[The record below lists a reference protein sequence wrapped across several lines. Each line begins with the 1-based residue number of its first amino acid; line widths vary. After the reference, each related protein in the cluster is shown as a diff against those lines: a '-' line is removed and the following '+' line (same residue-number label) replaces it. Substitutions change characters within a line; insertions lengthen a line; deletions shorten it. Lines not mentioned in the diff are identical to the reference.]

1 IRSKIVPPTRDLLRC
16 PVLPWQFFDSRG
28 NRPFKHIDL
37 PACHQTRT
45 HKALPHF
52 SRWPV
57 IEPELDGSGD
67 VAGVRGLEIAPD
79 MTREPLNA
87 TKERANLGPHTLTV
101 GDDLIGQ
108 VPLQVGVDQLVRV

>member
-1 IRSKIVPPTRDLLRC
+1 MPAMKSSWGRWRSSTFPSCCTTAPTTYC
-16 PVLPWQFFDSRG
+16 WTPSRSASAA
-28 NRPFKHIDL
+28 RSSRRETCAMI
-37 PACHQTRT
+37 CH
-45 HKALPHF
+45 P
-52 SRWPV
+52 

-108 VPLQVGVDQLVRV
+108 VPLQVGVDQLVRVQMG

>member
-1 IRSKIVPPTRDLLRC
+1 NETLKEWLPGEQDIHNLLNLSDKYRTAYQGEGEGLSRVRVAYPVRERSVWNGGAHMIAGR
-16 PVLPWQFFDSRG
+16 
-28 NRPFKHIDL
+28 
-37 PACHQTRT
+37 
-45 HKALPHF
+45 
-52 SRWPV
+52 

-79 MTREPLNA
+79 MPREPLNA

-108 VPLQVGVDQLVRV
+108 VPL